1 MVFRTWRNLL
11 LTALGMGVLAGAGQ
25 LGIAFGFGIV
35 QLTGASTGA
44 TVNQWPAQL
53 VWVGWFAAHAAV
65 AGTVVTAR
73 LARRYGVLGSTG
85 RLVAVAAAA
94 ALGATVVAPLCVRPA
109 QAAERFSVDPIW
121 AVGICA
127 TLGALVGAGA
137 AIAALVKPPLGWNMA
152 AVGGVVWLLALV
164 SVVPSLATAGPLPA
178 VRLGV
183 LEPAGLDAD
192 AAHRQAILIL
202 PAVALLIGAATGGL
216 ARWRGH
222 PPLVNGATGT
232 AGTVLVAFA
241 YLTAGPGDAVDRY
254 QITPYYGA
262 LLAVA
267 AGVLGSAAA
276 ALFRWP
282 LLPRTAEA
290 RVVEPT
296 DILRPL
302 SAGPAVPQAMTPAA
316 GGTTDEPEP
325 VDLAG
330 TGPVAGATAAKLP
343 TAAEPLGFGAPAGDR
358 DASAVPADSATRTSA
373 PAVTAASAAPAAPAD
388 LATPADLDDTPETS
402 EPAPATAAHLPAGP
416 GGDGSGT
423 AEAEADNTEPDG
435 MPPDGALV
443 APGTRRMY
451 QPPKTDRTRVQ
462 ATWPVV
468 PARRVP
474 PSTEPAPGAE
484 ATHSAGTQERPEPAL
499 PPRHR
504 PPLPNLNRA
513 ANWDALATAQRA
525 GPPPTTDAAPAGPA
539 GTDPVAA
546 VPAPAAPASVVE
558 AGRASG
564 RASGR
569 LGLFRR
575 NKSRADGD
583 GAGTPADGEPL
594 PRQDAEFVDWVTR
607 LGKPVADNEPDQ
619 ESGRRSLHSTSRH
632 HSD

>member
-25 LGIAFGFGIV
+25 LGIAFGFGMV

-94 ALGATVVAPLCVRPA
+94 ALGATVVAPLWVRPA

-137 AIAALVKPPLGWNMA
+137 AIAVVVKPPLGWNMA

-192 AAHRQAILIL
+192 MAHRPAFLIL

-296 DILRPL
+296 DILGPL

-330 TGPVAGATAAKLP
+330 TGPVASATAAKLP

-358 DASAVPADSATRTSA
+358 DASAVPADSATRTAA
-373 PAVTAASAAPAAPAD
+373 PAVTAVPAD

-423 AEAEADNTEPDG
+423 AEAEADNTEPAA

-451 QPPKTDRTRVQ
+451 QPPKTDRTRIQ

-504 PPLPNLNRA
+504 PPLPDLNRA

-525 GPPPTTDAAPAGPA
+525 GPPPTTDA
-539 GTDPVAA
+539 
-546 VPAPAAPASVVE
+546 APAAPASVVE

-575 NKSRADGD
+575 NKSRADGN

-594 PRQDAEFVDWVTR
+594 PSQDAEFVDWVTQ
-607 LGKPVADNEPDQ
+607 LGKPVADSEPDRPQ
-619 ESGRRSLHSTSRH
+619 LGPMPLGSVRSR
-632 HSD
+632 

>member
-1 MVFRTWRNLL
+1 MVSRTWRNLL

-25 LGIAFGFGIV
+25 LGIAFSFGIV
-35 QLTGASTGA
+35 QLTDASTGA

-65 AGTVVTAR
+65 AGTVVAAR
-73 LARRYGVLGSTG
+73 LARRYGVLDSTG
-85 RLVAVAAAA
+85 RLVAIAAAA
-94 ALGATVVAPLCVRPA
+94 ALGATTVAPLCVRPA

-127 TLGALVGAGA
+127 TAGALVGAGA

-152 AVGGVVWLLALV
+152 AVGGVVWLVALV

-232 AGTVLVAFA
+232 AGTVLVAFV

-267 AGVLGSAAA
+267 AGVLGSAAV

-296 DILRPL
+296 DIVRPL
-302 SAGPAVPQAMTPAA
+302 SAGPAVPQAMAPPA
-316 GGTTDEPEP
+316 GGTTDEPQP
-325 VDLAG
+325 VDLSGAV
-330 TGPVAGATAAKLP
+330 PVAGATAAKLP

-358 DASAVPADSATRTSA
+358 DANAVPADSTTRTAA
-373 PAVTAASAAPAAPAD
+373 PAVTAAPAD

-402 EPAPATAAHLPAGP
+402 EPAPAMAAHLPAGP

-435 MPPDGALV
+435 TPRDGALV

-451 QPPKTDRTRVQ
+451 QPPKTDRARVQ
-462 ATWPVV
+462 ATRPVV

-474 PSTEPAPGAE
+474 PSTEPAPGAG
-484 ATHSAGTQERPEPAL
+484 ATHSADTQERPEPAV

-513 ANWDALATAQRA
+513 ENWDALATAQRA
-525 GPPPTTDAAPAGPA
+525 GPLPTTAPAPAGPA
-539 GTDPVAA
+539 GADPVAA

-607 LGKPVADNEPDQ
+607 LGRPVAANEPDQ
-619 ESGRRSLHSTSRH
+619 ESGRPSLHSTGRQ

>member
-1 MVFRTWRNLL
+1 MVSRTWRNLL
-11 LTALGMGVLAGAGQ
+11 LTALGVGMLAGAGQ
-25 LGIAFGFGIV
+25 LGIAFSFGIV

-44 TVNQWPAQL
+44 AVNQWPAQL

-65 AGTVVTAR
+65 AGTVVAAR
-73 LARRYGVLGSTG
+73 LARRLGVLGSTG
-85 RLVAVAAAA
+85 RLVAVAAVA

-137 AIAALVKPPLGWNMA
+137 AIAVLVKPPLGWNMA

-192 AAHRQAILIL
+192 AAHRLAILIL

-222 PPLVNGATGT
+222 PPLVNGVTGM
-232 AGTVLVAFA
+232 AGTVLVAFT

-290 RVVEPT
+290 RVAEST
-296 DILRPL
+296 DVLRPQ
-302 SAGPAVPQAMTPAA
+302 STRPAVRQAMRPAV

-325 VDLAG
+325 VGLAG

-343 TAAEPLGFGAPAGDR
+343 TAAEPLGFGAPAADR
-358 DASAVPADSATRTSA
+358 DAC
-373 PAVTAASAAPAAPAD
+373 AAPAD

-402 EPAPATAAHLPAGP
+402 EPAPATAAHLPTGP
-416 GGDGSGT
+416 RGDGSGT
-423 AEAEADNTEPDG
+423 AEADNTEPGG
-435 MPPDGALV
+435 MQPDGALV
-443 APGTRRMY
+443 APGTLRMY

-474 PSTEPAPGAE
+474 PSAEPAPDAE
-484 ATHSAGTQERPEPAL
+484 ATQSAGTQERPEPAL

-525 GPPPTTDAAPAGPA
+525 GPPPTTDAARARPA
-539 GTDPVAA
+539 GTDSVS
-546 VPAPAAPASVVE
+546 APADPASVVE
-558 AGRASG
+558 AG

-575 NKSRADGD
+575 NKSRTDGE

-594 PRQDAEFVDWVTR
+594 PTQDAEFVDWVTR
-607 LGKPVADNEPDQ
+607 LGNPVADNEPDQ
-619 ESGRRSLHSTSRH
+619 ESGRRSLRSTSSH
-632 HSD
+632 HSDR

>member
-1 MVFRTWRNLL
+1 MFSRTWRNLL
-11 LTALGMGVLAGAGQ
+11 LTALGMGMLAGAGQ
-25 LGIAFGFGIV
+25 LGIAFSFGIV
-35 QLTGASTGA
+35 QLAGASTDA
-44 TVNQWPAQL
+44 AVNQWPAQL

-65 AGTVVTAR
+65 AGTVVAAR

-85 RLVAVAAAA
+85 RLVALAAAA
-94 ALGATVVAPLCVRPA
+94 ALGATVVAPLCIRPA

-121 AVGICA
+121 ALGICA

-137 AIAALVKPPLGWNMA
+137 AIVVLVKPPLGWNMA

-164 SVVPSLATAGPLPA
+164 SVVPSLANSGPLPA

-192 AAHRQAILIL
+192 TAHRLAILTL
-202 PAVALLIGAATGGL
+202 PSVALLIGAATGGL

-222 PPLVNGATGT
+222 PPLVNGVTGA
-232 AGTVLVAFA
+232 AGTVLVAFT

-267 AGVLGSAAA
+267 AGVLGSAAV

-290 RVVEPT
+290 RVAEST

-302 SAGPAVPQAMTPAA
+302 AAGPAVRQPMRPAV

-330 TGPVAGATAAKLP
+330 TGPVAGATATKLP
-343 TAAEPLGFGAPAGDR
+343 TAAEPLGFGAPA
-358 DASAVPADSATRTSA
+358 
-373 PAVTAASAAPAAPAD
+373 VTAASPAPAD
-388 LATPADLDDTPETS
+388 LAPPADLDDTPETS
-402 EPAPATAAHLPAGP
+402 EPAPATAAHLPTGP

-423 AEAEADNTEPDG
+423 AEAAVDNTEPEG

-443 APGTRRMY
+443 APGTLRMY

-474 PSTEPAPGAE
+474 PSAEPAPGAE
-484 ATHSAGTQERPEPAL
+484 ATQSAGTQERPEPAL

-504 PPLPNLNRA
+504 PPLPNLNLA

-525 GPPPTTDAAPAGPA
+525 GPPPTTDAVPARSA
-539 GTDPVAA
+539 GTDPA
-546 VPAPAAPASVVE
+546 PAPADPASVVE
-558 AGRASG
+558 AGRA
-564 RASGR
+564 RGR

-594 PRQDAEFVDWVTR
+594 PRQDAEFVDWVSR
-607 LGKPVADNEPDQ
+607 LGNPVADNEPDQ
-619 ESGRRSLHSTSRH
+619 EGDRRSLRSTGSH
-632 HSD
+632 HSDR

>member
-1 MVFRTWRNLL
+1 MFSRTWRNLL
-11 LTALGMGVLAGAGQ
+11 LTALGMGMLAGAGQ
-25 LGIAFGFGIV
+25 LGIAFSFGIV
-35 QLTGASTGA
+35 QLADASTDA
-44 TVNQWPAQL
+44 AVNQWPAQL

-65 AGTVVTAR
+65 AGTVVAAR

-94 ALGATVVAPLCVRPA
+94 ALGATVVAPLCIRPA

-121 AVGICA
+121 ALGICA

-137 AIAALVKPPLGWNMA
+137 AIVVLVKPPLGWNMA

-192 AAHRQAILIL
+192 TAHRLAILIL
-202 PAVALLIGAATGGL
+202 PSVALLIGAATGGL

-222 PPLVNGATGT
+222 PPLVNGVTGA
-232 AGTVLVAFA
+232 AGTVLVAFT

-290 RVVEPT
+290 RVAEST

-302 SAGPAVPQAMTPAA
+302 ATGPAVRQPMRPAV
-316 GGTTDEPEP
+316 GGATDEPEP

-330 TGPVAGATAAKLP
+330 TGPVAGATATTLP
-343 TAAEPLGFGAPAGDR
+343 TAAEPLGVG
-358 DASAVPADSATRTSA
+358 A
-373 PAVTAASAAPAAPAD
+373 PAVTAASPAPAD
-388 LATPADLDDTPETS
+388 LATPGDLDDTPET
-402 EPAPATAAHLPAGP
+402 
-416 GGDGSGT
+416 
-423 AEAEADNTEPDG
+423 
-435 MPPDGALV
+435 LV
-443 APGTRRMY
+443 APGTLRMY

-474 PSTEPAPGAE
+474 PSAEPAPGAE
-484 ATHSAGTQERPEPAL
+484 ATQSAGTQERPEPAL

-504 PPLPNLNRA
+504 PPLPNLNLA

-525 GPPPTTDAAPAGPA
+525 GPPPTTDAVPARPA
-539 GTDPVAA
+539 GTDRA
-546 VPAPAAPASVVE
+546 PAPADPTSVVE
-558 AGRASG
+558 AGRA
-564 RASGR
+564 RGR

-575 NKSRADGD
+575 NKSRADGG
-583 GAGTPADGEPL
+583 GAGAPADGEPL
-594 PRQDAEFVDWVTR
+594 PRQDAEFVDWVSR
-607 LGKPVADNEPDQ
+607 LGNPVADNEPDQ
-619 ESGRRSLHSTSRH
+619 EGGRRSLRSTGSH
-632 HSD
+632 HSDR

>member
-1 MVFRTWRNLL
+1 MVSRTWRNLL
-11 LTALGMGVLAGAGQ
+11 LTALGMGMLAGAGQ
-25 LGIAFGFGIV
+25 LGIAFSFGIV
-35 QLTGASTGA
+35 QLTGPSTGA
-44 TVNQWPAQL
+44 AVNQWPAQL

-65 AGTVVTAR
+65 AGTVVAAR
-73 LARRYGVLGSTG
+73 IARRYGGLGSTG

-109 QAAERFSVDPIW
+109 QAAARFSVDPIV

-137 AIAALVKPPLGWNMA
+137 AIAVLVKPPLGWNMA

-192 AAHRQAILIL
+192 AAHRLAILTL

-216 ARWRGH
+216 ARWCGH
-222 PPLVNGATGT
+222 PPLVNGLTGA
-232 AGTVLVAFA
+232 AGTVLVAFT
-241 YLTAGPGDAVDRY
+241 YLTAGPGDDVDRY

-276 ALFRWP
+276 AWFRRP
-282 LLPRTAEA
+282 LLPRSAEA
-290 RVVEPT
+290 RVAEPT
-296 DILRPL
+296 EILRPL
-302 SAGPAVPQAMTPAA
+302 SAGPAVRQAMRPTV

-330 TGPVAGATAAKLP
+330 TRPVAGATAAKLP
-343 TAAEPLGFGAPAGDR
+343 TAAEPLGFGAAAGDR
-358 DASAVPADSATRTSA
+358 DASA
-373 PAVTAASAAPAAPAD
+373 ASAVPAD
-388 LATPADLDDTPETS
+388 LALPADLDDTPETS
-402 EPAPATAAHLPAGP
+402 EPAPATAAHLPAGL
-416 GGDGSGT
+416 GGDGFGT
-423 AEAEADNTEPDG
+423 AGAEADNTEPEG
-435 MPPDGALV
+435 MPSDGALV
-443 APGTRRMY
+443 APGTLRMY

-474 PSTEPAPGAE
+474 PSAEPAPGAE
-484 ATHSAGTQERPEPAL
+484 ATPSAGTQERPEPAL

-504 PPLPNLNRA
+504 PPLPDVNRA
-513 ANWDALATAQRA
+513 ANWDALAT
-525 GPPPTTDAAPAGPA
+525 DATQARSA
-539 GTDPVAA
+539 GTDPV
-546 VPAPAAPASVVE
+546 PAPADPASVVE
-558 AGRASG
+558 AG

-583 GAGTPADGEPL
+583 GLGTPARGEPL
-594 PRQDAEFVDWVTR
+594 PRQDAEFIDWVTR
-607 LGKPVADNEPDQ
+607 LGNPAADNEPDQ
-619 ESGRRSLHSTSRH
+619 EGDRWSLRSTGSH
-632 HSD
+632 HSDR

>member
-1 MVFRTWRNLL
+1 MVSRTWRNLL

-25 LGIAFGFGIV
+25 LGIAFSFGIV
-35 QLTGASTGA
+35 QLVGASTGA
-44 TVNQWPAQL
+44 AVNQWPAQL

-65 AGTVVTAR
+65 AGTVVAAR
-73 LARRYGVLGSTG
+73 LARPYEALASTG
-85 RLVAVAAAA
+85 RLVSIAAAA
-94 ALGATVVAPLCVRPA
+94 ALGATVVAPLCIRPA
-109 QAAERFSVDPIW
+109 QAAERFSVDPIL

-137 AIAALVKPPLGWNMA
+137 AIAVLVKPPLGWNLA

-164 SVVPSLATAGPLPA
+164 SVVPSLATAGPVPA

-192 AAHRQAILIL
+192 AAHRLAILIL

-222 PPLVNGATGT
+222 PPLVNGVTGT
-232 AGTVLVAFA
+232 AGTVLVAFT

-267 AGVLGSAAA
+267 AGVLGSSAA

-290 RVVEPT
+290 RIAEST

-302 SAGPAVPQAMTPAA
+302 SAGPTLRQAMRPAV

-330 TGPVAGATAAKLP
+330 TGPAAGATAAKPP

-358 DASAVPADSATRTSA
+358 DASAA
-373 PAVTAASAAPAAPAD
+373 PAVTAASAAPAD

-402 EPAPATAAHLPAGP
+402 EPAPAKAAHLPAGP

-423 AEAEADNTEPDG
+423 AEAEADNTEPEE
-435 MPPDGALV
+435 MPPDGALA
-443 APGTRRMY
+443 APGTLRMY

-474 PSTEPAPGAE
+474 PSAEPAPGAE
-484 ATHSAGTQERPEPAL
+484 ATQSAGMQERPEPAL

-504 PPLPNLNRA
+504 PPLPNLDRA

-525 GPPPTTDAAPAGPA
+525 GPPPTTDA
-539 GTDPVAA
+539 
-546 VPAPAAPASVVE
+546 
-558 AGRASG
+558 
-564 RASGR
+564 
-569 LGLFRR
+569 
-575 NKSRADGD
+575 
-583 GAGTPADGEPL
+583 
-594 PRQDAEFVDWVTR
+594 
-607 LGKPVADNEPDQ
+607 
-619 ESGRRSLHSTSRH
+619 
-632 HSD
+632 

>member
-25 LGIAFGFGIV
+25 LGIAFSFGIV
-35 QLTGASTGA
+35 QLPGASTGA

-65 AGTVVTAR
+65 ASTVVTAR

-85 RLVAVAAAA
+85 RLVAIAATA

-137 AIAALVKPPLGWNMA
+137 AIAVVVKPPLGWNMA

-254 QITPYYGA
+254 QITPYYCA

-276 ALFRWP
+276 AFRWP
-282 LLPRTAEA
+282 RLPHTAEA
-290 RVVEPT
+290 RVVERT

-302 SAGPAVPQAMTPAA
+302 SAGSAVPQAITPTA

-330 TGPVAGATAAKLP
+330 TEPVAGATAAKLP

-358 DASAVPADSATRTSA
+358 DASAVPADSATRTAA
-373 PAVTAASAAPAAPAD
+373 PAVTAASAAPAD

-423 AEAEADNTEPDG
+423 AVAEADDTEPDG

-474 PSTEPAPGAE
+474 PSTAPARGAE

-513 ANWDALATAQRA
+513 ANWDALATARRA
-525 GPPPTTDAAPAGPA
+525 GPPPTTDAAPA
-539 GTDPVAA
+539 
-546 VPAPAAPASVVE
+546 APASVVE
-558 AGRASG
+558 TG

-619 ESGRRSLHSTSRH
+619 ESGRRSLRG
-632 HSD
+632 

>member
-1 MVFRTWRNLL
+1 MVSRTRRNPL

-25 LGIAFGFGIV
+25 LGIAFSFGIV
-35 QLTGASTGA
+35 QLSGASTGA
-44 TVNQWPAQL
+44 AVNQWPAQL

-65 AGTVVTAR
+65 AGTVVAAR

-85 RLVAVAAAA
+85 SLVGIAAAA

-137 AIAALVKPPLGWNMA
+137 AIAVLVKPPLGWNMA
-152 AVGGVVWLLALV
+152 TVSGVVWLLALV

-192 AAHRQAILIL
+192 AASRQAILIL
-202 PAVALLIGAATGGL
+202 PAVALLIGAVTGGL

-222 PPLVNGATGT
+222 PPLVNGATGA

-267 AGVLGSAAA
+267 AGVLGSAAVA
-276 ALFRWP
+276 SFRWP
-282 LLPRTAEA
+282 FLPRTAEA

-296 DILRPL
+296 DVLRPL
-302 SAGPAVPQAMTPAA
+302 SADPAVPQAMTPAA

-325 VDLAG
+325 VELAA
-330 TGPVAGATAAKLP
+330 TGPVVGATAAKRP

-358 DASAVPADSATRTSA
+358 DVSAVPADSATRTAA
-373 PAVTAASAAPAAPAD
+373 PAVTAASAAPAD
-388 LATPADLDDTPETS
+388 LATAADLDDTPETS
-402 EPAPATAAHLPAGP
+402 EPVPATAAHLPAGR
-416 GGDGSGT
+416 GGDGFGT

-435 MPPDGALV
+435 TPPGALV

-451 QPPKTDRTRVQ
+451 QPPKTDRARVQ
-462 ATWPVV
+462 APRPVV

-474 PSTEPAPGAE
+474 SSTEPVPGAA

-513 ANWDALATAQRA
+513 ANWDAFATAQRV

-546 VPAPAAPASVVE
+546 VPAPTAPASVAE

-564 RASGR
+564 RANGR

-607 LGKPVADNEPDQ
+607 LGNPVADNEPDQ
-619 ESGRRSLHSTSRH
+619 ESDRRSIRSTGRH
-632 HSD
+632 PTD

>member
-11 LTALGMGVLAGAGQ
+11 LTALGMGTLAGAGQ

-35 QLTGASTGA
+35 QLTDASTDA

-73 LARRYGVLGSTG
+73 LARRCGVLPSTAS
-85 RLVAVAAAA
+85 LVALAAAA
-94 ALGATVVAPLCVRPA
+94 ALGATVVAPLCIRPA

-121 AVGICA
+121 TVGICA
-127 TLGALVGAGA
+127 VLGALVGAVA
-137 AIAALVKPPLGWNMA
+137 AIAVLVKPPLGWNMA
-152 AVGGVVWLLALV
+152 AVGGAVWLLALV

-192 AAHRQAILIL
+192 AAQRQAILIL
-202 PAVALLIGAATGGL
+202 PAVAMLIGAATGGL

-232 AGTVLVAFA
+232 VGTVLVAFA
-241 YLTAGPGDAVDRY
+241 YLTAGPGDSVDRY

-262 LLAVA
+262 LIAVA

-276 ALFRWP
+276 ALIRWP
-282 LLPRTAEA
+282 LLPGTAEA
-290 RVVEPT
+290 RVIEPT

-316 GGTTDEPEP
+316 GDTTDEPEP

-330 TGPVAGATAAKLP
+330 PGPVADATAAKP
-343 TAAEPLGFGAPAGDR
+343 RTSAEPLGFGAPAGDR
-358 DASAVPADSATRTSA
+358 D
-373 PAVTAASAAPAAPAD
+373 VTAAQ
-388 LATPADLDDTPETS
+388 ADLDDTPEKSADLDDTPQPD
-402 EPAPATAAHLPAGP
+402 PAPATATATATAAHLPAGP

-423 AEAEADNTEPDG
+423 AEAVAGSTEPDG
-435 MPPDGALV
+435 MPPHGVLA
-443 APGTRRMY
+443 APGNRRMY
-451 QPPKTDRTRVQ
+451 QPPKTDHRTRVR

-474 PSTEPAPGAE
+474 PGTEPAPGAE
-484 ATHSAGTQERPEPAL
+484 ATHPGGTVETSELAL
-499 PPRHR
+499 RPRH
-504 PPLPNLNRA
+504 PLPLPDLNRA
-513 ANWDALATAQRA
+513 ANWDALASARRA
-525 GPPPTTDAAPAGPA
+525 GPPPTTGA
-539 GTDPVAA
+539 
-546 VPAPAAPASVVE
+546 APAAPAPVVE
-558 AGRASG
+558 AG

-575 NKSRADGD
+575 NKSRADRD

-594 PRQDAEFVDWVTR
+594 PTQDEEFVDWVTG
-607 LGKPVADNEPDQ
+607 LGKPLPNNELEQ
-619 ESGRRSLHSTSRH
+619 ESGRRSLRSTGRH
-632 HSD
+632 YSD

>member
-1 MVFRTWRNLL
+1 MFSRTWRNLL
-11 LTALGMGVLAGAGQ
+11 LTALGMGMLAGAGQ
-25 LGIAFGFGIV
+25 LGIAFSFGIV
-35 QLTGASTGA
+35 QLADASTDA
-44 TVNQWPAQL
+44 AVNQWPAQL

-65 AGTVVTAR
+65 AGTVVAAR

-94 ALGATVVAPLCVRPA
+94 ALGATVVAPLCIRPA

-121 AVGICA
+121 ALGICA

-137 AIAALVKPPLGWNMA
+137 AIAVLLKPPLGWNMA

-164 SVVPSLATAGPLPA
+164 SAVPSLATAGPLPA

-192 AAHRQAILIL
+192 TAHRLAILIL
-202 PAVALLIGAATGGL
+202 PSVALLIGAATGGL

-222 PPLVNGATGT
+222 PPLVNGVTGA
-232 AGTVLVAFA
+232 AGTVLVAFT

-290 RVVEPT
+290 RVAEST
-296 DILRPL
+296 DLLGPL
-302 SAGPAVPQAMTPAA
+302 AAGPAVRQPMRPAV
-316 GGTTDEPEP
+316 GGATDEPEP

-330 TGPVAGATAAKLP
+330 TGPVAGATATKLP
-343 TAAEPLGFGAPAGDR
+343 TAAEPLGVG
-358 DASAVPADSATRTSA
+358 A
-373 PAVTAASAAPAAPAD
+373 PAVTAASPAPAD
-388 LATPADLDDTPETS
+388 LATPGDLDDTPET
-402 EPAPATAAHLPAGP
+402 
-416 GGDGSGT
+416 
-423 AEAEADNTEPDG
+423 
-435 MPPDGALV
+435 LV
-443 APGTRRMY
+443 APGTLRMY

-474 PSTEPAPGAE
+474 PSAEPAPGAE
-484 ATHSAGTQERPEPAL
+484 ATQSAGTQERPEPAL

-504 PPLPNLNRA
+504 PPLPNLNLA

-525 GPPPTTDAAPAGPA
+525 GPPPTTDAVPARPA
-539 GTDPVAA
+539 GTDRA
-546 VPAPAAPASVVE
+546 PAPADPTSVVE
-558 AGRASG
+558 AGRA
-564 RASGR
+564 RGR

-575 NKSRADGD
+575 NKSRADGG
-583 GAGTPADGEPL
+583 GAGAPADGEPL
-594 PRQDAEFVDWVTR
+594 PRQDAEFVDWVSR
-607 LGKPVADNEPDQ
+607 LGNPVADNEPDQ
-619 ESGRRSLHSTSRH
+619 EGGRRSLRSTGSH
-632 HSD
+632 HSDR

>member
-1 MVFRTWRNLL
+1 MRNVPDMVYRTWRNLL

-25 LGIAFGFGIV
+25 LGIAFSFGIV
-35 QLTGASTGA
+35 QLTGASPGA

-53 VWVGWFAAHAAV
+53 VWVGWFAAHAAA

-73 LARRYGVLGSTG
+73 LARRYGVLESTG
-85 RLVAVAAAA
+85 RLVALAAAA

-137 AIAALVKPPLGWNMA
+137 AIAVLVKPPLGWNMA

-183 LEPAGLDAD
+183 LEPAWLDAD

-222 PPLVNGATGT
+222 PPLVNGATGA

-254 QITPYYGA
+254 QITPYYVA

-276 ALFRWP
+276 ASFRWP
-282 LLPRTAEA
+282 LLPRTVEA

-358 DASAVPADSATRTSA
+358 DASAVPADSATRTAA
-373 PAVTAASAAPAAPAD
+373 PAVTAA
-388 LATPADLDDTPETS
+388 PADLDDTPETL

-423 AEAEADNTEPDG
+423 AEAEADNTEPDW

-451 QPPKTDRTRVQ
+451 QPPRTDRTRVQ
-462 ATWPVV
+462 ATWSVV

-484 ATHSAGTQERPEPAL
+484 ATHSAGTQERPKPAL

-504 PPLPNLNRA
+504 PPLTDLNRA

-525 GPPPTTDAAPAGPA
+525 GPPPTTDA
-539 GTDPVAA
+539 
-546 VPAPAAPASVVE
+546 APAAPASVVE

-607 LGKPVADNEPDQ
+607 LGKPVADNEPHR
-619 ESGRRSLHSTSRH
+619 ESGRRSLRG
-632 HSD
+632 

>member
-1 MVFRTWRNLL
+1 MVSRTWRNLL
-11 LTALGMGVLAGAGQ
+11 LTALGIGMLAGAGQ
-25 LGIAFGFGIV
+25 LGIAFSFGIV
-35 QLTGASTGA
+35 QLTGASTGVA
-44 TVNQWPAQL
+44 VNQWPAQL

-65 AGTVVTAR
+65 AGTVVAAR
-73 LARRYGVLGSTG
+73 LARRFGVLGSTG

-94 ALGATVVAPLCVRPA
+94 ALGATVVAPLCIRPA
-109 QAAERFSVDPIW
+109 QAAERFSVDPIL

-137 AIAALVKPPLGWNMA
+137 AIAVLVKPPLGWNMA
-152 AVGGVVWLLALV
+152 ALGGVVWLLALV

-192 AAHRQAILIL
+192 AAHRLAILIL
-202 PAVALLIGAATGGL
+202 PAVALLIGVATGGL

-222 PPLVNGATGT
+222 PPLVNGVTGT
-232 AGTVLVAFA
+232 AGTVLVAFT
-241 YLTAGPGDAVDRY
+241 YLTAGPGDAADRY

-290 RVVEPT
+290 QVAEPT
-296 DILRPL
+296 DTLRPL
-302 SAGPAVPQAMTPAA
+302 SAGPAVRQAMRPTV

-330 TGPVAGATAAKLP
+330 TGPVARATAAKLP
-343 TAAEPLGFGAPAGDR
+343 TAAKPLGAGAPAADR
-358 DASAVPADSATRTSA
+358 DASATL
-373 PAVTAASAAPAAPAD
+373 AVTAAPAD

-423 AEAEADNTEPDG
+423 AEADNTEHEG

-443 APGTRRMY
+443 APGTLRMY

-474 PSTEPAPGAE
+474 PSAEPAPGAE
-484 ATHSAGTQERPEPAL
+484 AIQPAGTQERPEPAL

-525 GPPPTTDAAPAGPA
+525 GPPPTTDAATARPA
-539 GTDPVAA
+539 GTDPA
-546 VPAPAAPASVVE
+546 PAPADPASVVE
-558 AGRASG
+558 AG

-594 PRQDAEFVDWVTR
+594 PTQDAEFVDWVTR
-607 LGKPVADNEPDQ
+607 LGNPVADNEPDQ
-619 ESGRRSLHSTSRH
+619 EMRGRART
-632 HSD
+632 

>member
-1 MVFRTWRNLL
+1 MVSRTWRNLL
-11 LTALGMGVLAGAGQ
+11 LTALGVGLLAGAGQ
-25 LGIAFGFGIV
+25 LGIAFSFGIV

-44 TVNQWPAQL
+44 AVNQWPAQL

-65 AGTVVTAR
+65 AGTVVAAR
-73 LARRYGVLGSTG
+73 LARRFGALGSTG
-85 RLVAVAAAA
+85 RLVAVAATA

-109 QAAERFSVDPIW
+109 LAAERFSVDPIW

-137 AIAALVKPPLGWNMA
+137 AIAVLVKPPLGWNMA

-183 LEPAGLDAD
+183 LEPAWLDAD
-192 AAHRQAILIL
+192 AAHRLAILIL

-216 ARWRGH
+216 ARRRGH
-222 PPLVNGATGT
+222 PPLVNGMTGT
-232 AGTVLVAFA
+232 AGTVLVAFT

-290 RVVEPT
+290 QVAEPT
-296 DILRPL
+296 DTLRPL
-302 SAGPAVPQAMTPAA
+302 SADPAVRQAMRPAV
-316 GGTTDEPEP
+316 GGMTDEPEL
-325 VDLAG
+325 VELAG
-330 TGPVAGATAAKLP
+330 TWPVAGATAAKLP

-358 DASAVPADSATRTSA
+358 DASAA
-373 PAVTAASAAPAAPAD
+373 PAVTVASAAPAD
-388 LATPADLDDTPETS
+388 LATPADVDDTPETS
-402 EPAPATAAHLPAGP
+402 ELAPATAAHVGP

-423 AEAEADNTEPDG
+423 ADADNTEPEG
-435 MPPDGALV
+435 MRPDGALV
-443 APGTRRMY
+443 APGTLRMY

-474 PSTEPAPGAE
+474 PSAEPAPGAD
-484 ATHSAGTQERPEPAL
+484 ATQSVGTQERLEPAL

-504 PPLPNLNRA
+504 PPLPNLNQA

-525 GPPPTTDAAPAGPA
+525 GPLPMTDAAPARPA
-539 GTDPVAA
+539 GTDR
-546 VPAPAAPASVVE
+546 VPAPADPASVVE
-558 AGRASG
+558 SG

-575 NKSRADGD
+575 NRSRADGD

-607 LGKPVADNEPDQ
+607 LGNPVADNEPDQ
-619 ESGRRSLHSTSRH
+619 EGSRRSLRSTGSRH
-632 HSD
+632 SDR

>member
-1 MVFRTWRNLL
+1 MVSRTWRNLL

-25 LGIAFGFGIV
+25 LGIAFSFGIV
-35 QLTGASTGA
+35 QITGASTDGTA
-44 TVNQWPAQL
+44 NQWPAQL
-53 VWVGWFAAHAAV
+53 VWVGWFAAHAAL
-65 AGTVVTAR
+65 AGTVFTAR
-73 LARRYGVLGSTG
+73 LARRSGVLGSTG

-94 ALGATVVAPLCVRPA
+94 ALGATVVAPLCFRPA

-121 AVGICA
+121 ALGICA

-137 AIAALVKPPLGWNMA
+137 AIAVLLKPPLGWNMA
-152 AVGGVVWLLALV
+152 GVGGVVWLLALV
-164 SVVPSLATAGPLPA
+164 SVVPSLATAGPMPA

-192 AAHRQAILIL
+192 AAYRQAILIL

-232 AGTVLVAFA
+232 AGTVLVAFT

-267 AGVLGSAAA
+267 AGVFGSAAA

-296 DILRPL
+296 GILRPL
-302 SAGPAVPQAMTPAA
+302 PAGPAVPEAMTAAA

-330 TGPVAGATAAKLP
+330 TGPVAAKLP
-343 TAAEPLGFGAPAGDR
+343 TAAGPLGFGAPTGHR
-358 DASAVPADSATRTSA
+358 DASAVPADSATRT
-373 PAVTAASAAPAAPAD
+373 PAPAAITAPAN

-402 EPAPATAAHLPAGP
+402 EPAPATVAHIPTGP
-416 GGDGSGT
+416 GGHGSGT
-423 AEAEADNTEPDG
+423 ARVEADNIEPDAT
-435 MPPDGALV
+435 PPDGALV

-451 QPPKTDRTRVQ
+451 QPPKTDRTPVQ
-462 ATWPVV
+462 ASWTVV

-474 PSTEPAPGAE
+474 SSTEPAPGAE
-484 ATHSAGTQERPEPAL
+484 ATHSAGTHERPEPAL
-499 PPRHR
+499 PPRRR
-504 PPLPNLNRA
+504 PPLPSLNRA
-513 ANWDALATAQRA
+513 ANWDALATARRA
-525 GPPPTTDAAPAGPA
+525 GSPPTNDAAPAGPA

-546 VPAPAAPASVVE
+546 VPAPASPASVVE
-558 AGRASG
+558 AE

-575 NKSRADGD
+575 NRSRVDGD
-583 GAGTPADGEPL
+583 GAGNPADGEPL

-607 LGKPVADNEPDQ
+607 LGKPVGDDEPDQ
-619 ESGRRSLHSTSRH
+619 ESGRWSLRSTGRRP
-632 HSD
+632 SD

>member
-1 MVFRTWRNLL
+1 MFSRTWRNLL
-11 LTALGMGVLAGAGQ
+11 LTALGMGMLAGAGQ
-25 LGIAFGFGIV
+25 LGIAFSFGIV
-35 QLTGASTGA
+35 QLADASTDA
-44 TVNQWPAQL
+44 AVNQWPAQL

-65 AGTVVTAR
+65 AGTVVAAR

-94 ALGATVVAPLCVRPA
+94 ALGATVVAPLCIRPA

-121 AVGICA
+121 ALGICA

-137 AIAALVKPPLGWNMA
+137 AIAVLLKPPLGWNMA

-164 SVVPSLATAGPLPA
+164 SAVPSLATAGPLPA

-192 AAHRQAILIL
+192 TAHRLAILIL
-202 PAVALLIGAATGGL
+202 PSVALLIGAATGGL

-222 PPLVNGATGT
+222 PPLVNGVTGA
-232 AGTVLVAFA
+232 AGTVLVAFT

-290 RVVEPT
+290 RVAEST
-296 DILRPL
+296 DLLGPL
-302 SAGPAVPQAMTPAA
+302 AAGPAVRLPMRPAV
-316 GGTTDEPEP
+316 GGATDEPEP

-330 TGPVAGATAAKLP
+330 TGPVAGATATKLP
-343 TAAEPLGFGAPAGDR
+343 TAAEPLGVG
-358 DASAVPADSATRTSA
+358 A
-373 PAVTAASAAPAAPAD
+373 PAVTAASPAPAD
-388 LATPADLDDTPETS
+388 LATPGDLDDTPET
-402 EPAPATAAHLPAGP
+402 
-416 GGDGSGT
+416 
-423 AEAEADNTEPDG
+423 
-435 MPPDGALV
+435 LV
-443 APGTRRMY
+443 APGTLRMY

-474 PSTEPAPGAE
+474 PSAEPAPGAE
-484 ATHSAGTQERPEPAL
+484 ATQSAGTQERPEPAL

-504 PPLPNLNRA
+504 PPLPNLNLA

-525 GPPPTTDAAPAGPA
+525 GPPPTTDAVPARPA
-539 GTDPVAA
+539 GTDRA
-546 VPAPAAPASVVE
+546 PAPADPTSVVE
-558 AGRASG
+558 AGRA
-564 RASGR
+564 RGR

-575 NKSRADGD
+575 NKSRADGG
-583 GAGTPADGEPL
+583 GAGAPADGEPL
-594 PRQDAEFVDWVTR
+594 PRQDAEFVDWVSR
-607 LGKPVADNEPDQ
+607 LGNPVADNEPDQ
-619 ESGRRSLHSTSRH
+619 EGGRRSLRSTGSH
-632 HSD
+632 HSDR

>member
-1 MVFRTWRNLL
+1 
-11 LTALGMGVLAGAGQ
+11 MGVLAGAGQ
-25 LGIAFGFGIV
+25 LGIAFSFGII
-35 QLTGASTGA
+35 QLTGASTDA
-44 TVNQWPAQL
+44 AVNQWPAQL

-85 RLVAVAAAA
+85 SLVAVGAAA

-183 LEPAGLDAD
+183 LEPAGFDAD

-222 PPLVNGATGT
+222 PPLVNGATGM
-232 AGTVLVAFA
+232 AGTVLVAFT
-241 YLTAGPGDAVDRY
+241 YLAAGPGDAVDRY
-254 QITPYYGA
+254 QITPYYAA

-276 ALFRWP
+276 ALFRLP
-282 LLPRTAEA
+282 LLRRAAEA

-296 DILRPL
+296 DIVRPL

-316 GGTTDEPEP
+316 GGTTDEPQL

-330 TGPVAGATAAKLP
+330 TGLVAGATAAILP

-358 DASAVPADSATRTSA
+358 DASVVPAQPATRT
-373 PAVTAASAAPAAPAD
+373 AALAETVASAAPAD
-388 LATPADLDDTPETS
+388 LAAPADSDAAADLDDSPETS
-402 EPAPATAAHLPAGP
+402 EPACATAAHLPAGP

-423 AEAEADNTEPDG
+423 AEAEADNTEFDATPH
-435 MPPDGALV
+435 DGALV

-451 QPPKTDRTRVQ
+451 QPPKTDRTPVQ
-462 ATWPVV
+462 ASWLVV

-484 ATHSAGTQERPEPAL
+484 ATHSAGTQERLEPAL

-504 PPLPNLNRA
+504 PPLPNLNQA

-525 GPPPTTDAAPAGPA
+525 ARPLTTDA
-539 GTDPVAA
+539 
-546 VPAPAAPASVVE
+546 APAAPASVVE
-558 AGRASG
+558 AGRAS
-564 RASGR
+564 RQASGR

-575 NKSRADGD
+575 NRSRADGD

-607 LGKPVADNEPDQ
+607 LGKPVADSEPDQ
-619 ESGRRSLHSTSRH
+619 ESSRRSLHSTGRQH
-632 HSD
+632 GD

>member
-1 MVFRTWRNLL
+1 MVSRTWRNLL

-25 LGIAFGFGIV
+25 LGIAFSFGIV

-44 TVNQWPAQL
+44 AVNQWPAQL

-65 AGTVVTAR
+65 AGTVVAAR
-73 LARRYGVLGSTG
+73 LARRFGVLESTG

-109 QAAERFSVDPIW
+109 QAAERFAVDPIL

-137 AIAALVKPPLGWNMA
+137 AIAVLVKPPLGWNMA

-192 AAHRQAILIL
+192 TAHRLAILIL
-202 PAVALLIGAATGGL
+202 PAAALLIGAATGAL

-222 PPLVNGATGT
+222 SPLVNGVTGT
-232 AGTVLVAFA
+232 AGTVLVAFT

-254 QITPYYGA
+254 QMTPYYGA

-290 RVVEPT
+290 QVAEPT
-296 DILRPL
+296 DILHPL
-302 SAGPAVPQAMTPAA
+302 SAGPAVRQAMRPTV

-330 TGPVAGATAAKLP
+330 TGPVVRATAAKLP

-358 DASAVPADSATRTSA
+358 DASAAL
-373 PAVTAASAAPAAPAD
+373 AVSAASAD

-402 EPAPATAAHLPAGP
+402 EPAPAAAAHLPAGP

-423 AEAEADNTEPDG
+423 AEADNTEPEG
-435 MPPDGALV
+435 MSPDGALV
-443 APGTRRMY
+443 APGTLRMY

-474 PSTEPAPGAE
+474 PSAEPAPGAE
-484 ATHSAGTQERPEPAL
+484 ATQSADTQERPEPVL

-504 PPLPNLNRA
+504 PPLPNLNQA
-513 ANWDALATAQRA
+513 ANWDALATARRA
-525 GPPPTTDAAPAGPA
+525 GPPPTTDAAPARPA
-539 GTDPVAA
+539 GTDPA
-546 VPAPAAPASVVE
+546 PAPADPAPVVE
-558 AGRASG
+558 AG

-583 GAGTPADGEPL
+583 RAGTPADGEPL
-594 PRQDAEFVDWVTR
+594 PTQDAEFVDWVTR
-607 LGKPVADNEPDQ
+607 LGNPVADNEPDQ
-619 ESGRRSLHSTSRH
+619 EMRGRART
-632 HSD
+632 

>member
-1 MVFRTWRNLL
+1 MFARTTRNLL
-11 LTALGMGVLAGAGQ
+11 LTALGMGMLAGAGQ
-25 LGIAFGFGIV
+25 LGIAFSLGIV
-35 QLTGASTGA
+35 QLAGASTGA
-44 TVNQWPAQL
+44 AVNQWPAQL
-53 VWVGWFAAHAAV
+53 VWVAWFAAHAAV
-65 AGTVVTAR
+65 AGTVVAAR
-73 LARRYGVLGSTG
+73 LARRYGALRSTG

-94 ALGATVVAPLCVRPA
+94 ALGATVVAPLCIRPA

-121 AVGICA
+121 ALGICA

-137 AIAALVKPPLGWNMA
+137 AIAVLVKPPLGWNMA
-152 AVGGVVWLLALV
+152 AVGGIVWLLALV

-183 LEPAGLDAD
+183 LEPAWLDAD
-192 AAHRQAILIL
+192 AAHRLAILTL
-202 PAVALLIGAATGGL
+202 PSVALLIGAATGGL

-222 PPLVNGATGT
+222 PPLVNGVTGA
-232 AGTVLVAFA
+232 AGTVLVAFT

-276 ALFRWP
+276 ASFRWP
-282 LLPRTAEA
+282 LLPRTAET
-290 RVVEPT
+290 RVDESA

-302 SAGPAVPQAMTPAA
+302 AAGPAVRQATRPAV

-343 TAAEPLGFGAPAGDR
+343 SAAEPLGFGAP
-358 DASAVPADSATRTSA
+358 V
-373 PAVTAASAAPAAPAD
+373 VTAALAAPAD
-388 LATPADLDDTPETS
+388 LATPADLDDTPATS

-423 AEAEADNTEPDG
+423 AEAEVDNTEPEG
-435 MPPDGALV
+435 MPPDGGLV
-443 APGTRRMY
+443 APGTLRMY

-462 ATWPVV
+462 AIWPVV

-474 PSTEPAPGAE
+474 PSAEPAPGAE
-484 ATHSAGTQERPEPAL
+484 ATPSAGTQERPEPAL
-499 PPRHR
+499 PPRLR
-504 PPLPNLNRA
+504 PPLPNPSRA
-513 ANWDALATAQRA
+513 ANWDALATARRA
-525 GPPPTTDAAPAGPA
+525 GPTRTTDGVPTRPA
-539 GTDPVAA
+539 GTDPV
-546 VPAPAAPASVVE
+546 PAPADPAPVVE
-558 AGRASG
+558 AG

-575 NKSRADGD
+575 NKSRADGN
-583 GAGTPADGEPL
+583 GARTPADGEPL
-594 PRQDAEFVDWVTR
+594 PRQDAEFVDWVTQ
-607 LGKPVADNEPDQ
+607 LGNPVADNEPDQ
-619 ESGRRSLHSTSRH
+619 QGGHRSLRSTGSHHSGR
-632 HSD
+632 

>member
-1 MVFRTWRNLL
+1 MLFRTWRNLL

-35 QLTGASTGA
+35 QLTGASTGT
-44 TVNQWPAQL
+44 TVNHWPAQL
-53 VWVGWFAAHAAV
+53 VWVGWLAAHAAV
-65 AGTVVTAR
+65 VGTVFAAR
-73 LARRYGVLGSTG
+73 LARRYGGLGSTG
-85 RLVAVAAAA
+85 RLVALAAAA

-127 TLGALVGAGA
+127 ILGALVGAGA
-137 AIAALVKPPLGWNMA
+137 AIAVLMKPPLGWNIA
-152 AVGGVVWLLALV
+152 AVGGAVWLLAFV
-164 SVVPSLATAGPLPA
+164 SVATSVAAAGPLPA

-183 LEPAGLDAD
+183 LEPVGLDAD
-192 AAHRQAILIL
+192 AAHRQTLLIL
-202 PAVALLIGAATGGL
+202 PAVALLIGAVTGGL
-216 ARWRGH
+216 ARRRGH
-222 PPLVNGATGT
+222 SPLVNGATGL
-232 AGTVLVAFA
+232 AGTALVAFA
-241 YLTAGPGDAVDRY
+241 YLSAGPGDAVDRY

-282 LLPRTAEA
+282 ALPRTAQG
-290 RVVEPT
+290 RVIEPT
-296 DILRPL
+296 DILRPP
-302 SAGPAVPQAMTPAA
+302 SAGPVPQARTPAA
-316 GGTTDEPEP
+316 ADATDEPEP

-330 TGPVAGATAAKLP
+330 TGLVADATAAKLP
-343 TAAEPLGFGAPAGDR
+343 TRAEPLGIGASAGDR
-358 DASAVPADSATRTSA
+358 DASAVPPDTATRT
-373 PAVTAASAAPAAPAD
+373 AASAAPAD
-388 LATPADLDDTPETS
+388 LATPADLDDIPETS

-416 GGDGSGT
+416 GGDGSRT
-423 AEAEADNTEPDG
+423 AAQPDSTPPDG

-443 APGTRRMY
+443 APGTLLMY
-451 QPPKTDRTRVQ
+451 QPPKTDRPRVQ

-474 PSTEPAPGAE
+474 PPTEPASGAE
-484 ATHSAGTQERPEPAL
+484 ATHSAGTRKRPEPAL

-525 GPPPTTDAAPAGPA
+525 GPPPTTDAAPARPA
-539 GTDPVAA
+539 GTEPVAA
-546 VPAPAAPASVVE
+546 VPAPASPAAVAE
-558 AGRASG
+558 TGRTG
-564 RASGR
+564 GR

-575 NKSRADGD
+575 NRSRADGD
-583 GAGTPADGEPL
+583 GTRSLADGEPM

-607 LGKPVADNEPDQ
+607 LGKPGANTEPDQ
-619 ESGRRSLHSTSRH
+619 GARQSLRSPGHH

>member
-1 MVFRTWRNLL
+1 M
-11 LTALGMGVLAGAGQ
+11 LAGAGQ
-25 LGIAFGFGIV
+25 LGIAFSFGIV
-35 QLTGASTGA
+35 QLTGASTSA
-44 TVNQWPAQL
+44 AVNQWPAQL

-65 AGTVVTAR
+65 AGTVVAAR
-73 LARRYGVLGSTG
+73 LARRFGMLGSTG
-85 RLVAVAAAA
+85 RLVAIAAAA

-109 QAAERFSVDPIW
+109 LAAERFSVDPIW

-137 AIAALVKPPLGWNMA
+137 AIAVLVKPPLGWNMA
-152 AVGGVVWLLALV
+152 AVGGVIWLLALV
-164 SVVPSLATAGPLPA
+164 SVAPSLATAGPLPA

-192 AAHRQAILIL
+192 AAHRLAILIL

-222 PPLVNGATGT
+222 QPLVNGMTGT
-232 AGTVLVAFA
+232 AGPVLVAFT
-241 YLTAGPGDAVDRY
+241 YLAAGPGDAVDRY

-290 RVVEPT
+290 RVAEPT

-302 SAGPAVPQAMTPAA
+302 SAGLAVRQAV
-316 GGTTDEPEP
+316 GGTTDERKP

-330 TGPVAGATAAKLP
+330 TGPVAGAAVANFP

-358 DASAVPADSATRTSA
+358 DASAA
-373 PAVTAASAAPAAPAD
+373 PPVTAVSAAPAD
-388 LATPADLDDTPETS
+388 LATPADLDDTSETS
-402 EPAPATAAHLPAGP
+402 EPARATAAHLPAGP
-416 GGDGSGT
+416 GGNGSGT
-423 AEAEADNTEPDG
+423 TGAEAEANPEG
-435 MPPDGALV
+435 IPPGGALV
-443 APGTRRMY
+443 APGTIRMH
-451 QPPKTDRTRVQ
+451 QPPRTDRTRVQ

-484 ATHSAGTQERPEPAL
+484 ETQSAGTQERPEPAL

-504 PPLPNLNRA
+504 PPVPNLDRA

-525 GPPPTTDAAPAGPA
+525 GPPPTNGAAPAHPARTGP
-539 GTDPVAA
+539 
-546 VPAPAAPASVVE
+546 VPAPADPGSVVE
-558 AGRASG
+558 TGRAG
-564 RASGR
+564 GR

-575 NKSRADGD
+575 NKSRADGN

-594 PRQDAEFVDWVTR
+594 PRQDAEFVEWVTR
-607 LGKPVADNEPDQ
+607 LGSPVADNELGQ
-619 ESGRRSLHSTSRH
+619 AGGLRSLRSTGSH
-632 HSD
+632 HSDR